1 MILDRPLIPLAL
13 KLAYTLFVA
22 VLIPK
27 YWMAYSA
34 WTFLFFC
41 DVALFIGLSALWLE
55 SPLLMSMTAV
65 GITIP
70 QLLWVADLLTGSR
83 ITGMTSY
90 MFDPK
95 LPIFVR
101 ALSLFHGWLPFV
113 LLWGIWRLG
122 YDRRAL
128 IAWTLVSTLI
138 LLTSYFLA
146 PKPPAPA
153 ENPDQAV
160 NINYVHGMSYE
171 KPQEVMPPLVWL
183 TIMIVAFPVVFYL
196 PAHLVFRALIPQ
208 PAAVASSGTDSG
220 SVSH

>member
-1 MILDRPLIPLAL
+1 MSDKHLIPLAL
-13 KLAYTLFVA
+13 KLAYTLFVV

-41 DVALFIGLSALWLE
+41 DVALFVGLCTLWLE
-55 SPLLMSMTAV
+55 SPLLLSMTAV

-70 QLLWVADLLTGSR
+70 QLLWVADLLTGSH

-113 LLWGIWRLG
+113 LLG
-122 YDRRAL
+122 
-128 IAWTLVSTLI
+128 
-138 LLTSYFLA
+138 
-146 PKPPAPA
+146 
-153 ENPDQAV
+153 E
-160 NINYVHGMSYE
+160 
-171 KPQEVMPPLVWL
+171 
-183 TIMIVAFPVVFYL
+183 
-196 PAHLVFRALIPQ
+196 
-208 PAAVASSGTDSG
+208 SGG
-220 SVSH
+220 SVTTGGPSSVGRSPAR

>member
-1 MILDRPLIPLAL
+1 MSDKHLIPLAL
-13 KLAYTLFVA
+13 KLAYSLFVA

-41 DVALFIGLSALWLE
+41 DVALFVGLCALWLE
-55 SPLLMSMTAV
+55 SPLLISMTVV

-70 QLLWVADLLTGSR
+70 QLLWVADLATGSR

-90 MFDPK
+90 MFDAK

-101 ALSLFHGWLPFV
+101 ALSSFHGWLPFV
-113 LLWGIWRLG
+113 LLWGVWRLG

-128 IAWTLVSTLI
+128 LGWTLVSTVI
-138 LLTSYFLA
+138 LLISFFLA

-171 KPQEVMPPLVWL
+171 KPQNVMPPWL
-183 TIMIVAFPVVFYL
+183 WLSIMIVGFPIVFYL
-196 PAHLVFRALIPQ
+196 PAHLALRALIPQ
-208 PAAVASSGTDSG
+208 PAAVAPTDGEAASLA
-220 SVSH
+220 H

>member
-1 MILDRPLIPLAL
+1 MLDKALIPLAL

-41 DVALFIGLSALWLE
+41 DVALFIGLCGLWLE

-128 IAWTLVSTLI
+128 FAWTIVSTLI
-138 LLTSYFLA
+138 LLTSFFLA

-153 ENPDQAV
+153 DNPDQAV
-160 NINYVHGMSYE
+160 NINYVHGMSYQ

-183 TIMIVAFPVVFYL
+183 SIMIVAFPVVFYL
-196 PAHLVFRALIPQ
+196 PAHLAFRALIPQ
-208 PAAVASSGTDSG
+208 PAAIAKSVPDSG
-220 SVSH
+220 SLAD

>member
-1 MILDRPLIPLAL
+1 MNEPHLIPLAV

-22 VLIPK
+22 VLVPY
-27 YWMAYSA
+27 YWVTYSP
-34 WTFLFFC
+34 WNFLFFC
-41 DVALFIGLSALWLE
+41 DVALLVGLVALWQE
-55 SPLLMSMTAV
+55 SSLLMSMIAV
-65 GITIP
+65 GITLP
-70 QLLWVADLLTGSR
+70 QLLWVFDFSTGGR

-101 ALSLFHGWLPFV
+101 ALSTFHGWLPFV
-113 LLWGIWRLG
+113 LLWGVWRLG

-128 IAWTLVSTLI
+128 LGWTLVSTVI
-138 LLTSYFLA
+138 LLTSFFMA

-171 KPQEVMPPLVWL
+171 KPQNVMPPWLWL
-183 TIMIVAFPVVFYL
+183 TIMIVGFPIVFYL
-196 PAHLVFRALIPQ
+196 PAHLALRALIPQ
-208 PAAVASSGTDSG
+208 PAAVARADGEAESLA
-220 SVSH
+220 H